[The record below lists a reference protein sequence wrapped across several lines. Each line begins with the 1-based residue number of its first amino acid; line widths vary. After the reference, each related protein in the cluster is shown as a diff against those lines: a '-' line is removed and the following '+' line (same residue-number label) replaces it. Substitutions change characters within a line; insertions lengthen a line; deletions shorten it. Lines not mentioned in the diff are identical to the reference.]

1 MTPHLFTALPLLAAL
16 MGGDPPDKDKAPEE
30 IRVTVVAILA
40 TTDKN
45 AKVDP
50 QLAEIAK
57 EVQKKDPSLVGFSKG
72 RLNCKAIPIGGKES
86 FELVDNEVAVV
97 CVRSNGKDDKPCIKV
112 KPSHVDDITCILCCG
127 KYLPIMTNYQTKK
140 KERLI
145 IAIMVENACKEK

>member
-16 MGGDPPDKDKAPEE
+16 MGGDPPDKDKTPEE

-50 QLAEIAK
+50 QLAELAK
-57 EVQKKDPSLVGFSKG
+57 EVQKKDPSLVGF
-72 RLNCKAIPIGGKES
+72 RLQRMNCKAVPVGGKES
-86 FELVDNEVAVV
+86 FDLVDKEVAVV
-97 CVRSNGKDDKPCIKV
+97 CIKDCGKDDKPCIKV
-112 KPSHVDDITCILCCG
+112 KPSHVDNITCSLCCG
-127 KYLPIMTNYQTKK
+127 KYWPIMTNYQTKK

-145 IAIMVENACKEK
+145 IAIMVETCGK